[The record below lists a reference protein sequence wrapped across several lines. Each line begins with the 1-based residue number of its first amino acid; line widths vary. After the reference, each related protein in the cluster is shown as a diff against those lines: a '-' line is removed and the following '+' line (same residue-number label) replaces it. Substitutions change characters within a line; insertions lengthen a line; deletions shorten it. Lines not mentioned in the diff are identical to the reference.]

1 MKAREHLKGR
11 AVGKK
16 GVEKMLHVDILCS
29 EIEEEK
35 KFSENKMEERY
46 SKELNHKKENVST
59 TKHNEIVL
67 PENGNETVDIEENKN
82 ENEVE

>member
-1 MKAREHLKGR
+1 
-11 AVGKK
+11 
-16 GVEKMLHVDILCS
+16 MLHVDILCS

-35 KFSENKMEERY
+35 KISENKMEEVY
-46 SKELNHKKENVST
+46 TKELNHKKENVST

-67 PENGNETVDIEENKN
+67 TENGNETVDIEENKN

>member
-1 MKAREHLKGR
+1 
-11 AVGKK
+11 
-16 GVEKMLHVDILCS
+16 MLHVDILCS